1 MELPKQYKKKWI
13 TALRNGNYDQTDGA
27 LYTCG
32 NFCAL
37 GVALHACNDISLESL
52 DGHHHPSD
60 LESNLTDVEY
70 RAIPREIR
78 HGDLRD
84 YVIDLNDNERYS
96 FNMIADY
103 IEENVIAR

>member
-13 TALRNGNYDQTDGA
+13 TALRSGIYDQEDGA
-27 LYTCG
+27 LYNCG
-32 NFCAL
+32 NFCAI
-37 GVALHACNDISLESL
+37 GVALHACDDISIENL
-52 DGHHHPSD
+52 DGIHQVSD
-60 LESNLTDVEY
+60 LESNLTDAEY

-78 HGDLRD
+78 KGDLQD

>member
-13 TALRNGNYDQTDGA
+13 TALRSGDYEQEDGT
-27 LYTCG
+27 LYSCG
-32 NFCAL
+32 TFCAL

-52 DGHHHPSD
+52 DGHHQPSD
-60 LESNLTDVEY
+60 LESNLTDAEY

-78 HGDLRD
+78 KGELGE
-84 YVIDLNDNERYS
+84 YIIDLNDNEGYS
-96 FNMIADY
+96 FDMIADY

>member
-13 TALRNGNYDQTDGA
+13 TALRSGDYEQEDGT
-27 LYTCG
+27 LYSCG
-32 NFCAL
+32 TFCAL
-37 GVALHACNDISLESL
+37 GVALHVCNGISLDNLEEL
-52 DGHHHPSD
+52 NQPSD
-60 LESNLTDVEY
+60 LEPYLTDTEY

>member
-37 GVALHACNDISLESL
+37 GVALHACDDIIYENL
-52 DGHHHPSD
+52 DGMHQVSD
-60 LESNLTDVEY
+60 LESNLTDAEY
-70 RAIPREIR
+70 RNIPPEIR
-78 HGDLRD
+78 KGDLQD
-84 YVIDLNDNERYS
+84 YVIGLNDNEGYT
-96 FNMIADY
+96 FDMIADY